1 MRASC
6 VCGGGV
12 VTLRVGIYREWR
24 DNHTCVTV
32 VEQEEE
38 EAREVDHKGSSDN
51 QLSHQ
56 DNATYDGMKYLPE
69 VTARRIGFQPE

>member
-1 MRASC
+1 MRSQC
-6 VCGGGV
+6 VCGSA
-12 VTLRVGIYREWR
+12 VTTLWPRIWREWR
-24 DNHTCVTV
+24 DTHTCIVAT
-32 VEQEEE
+32 EEKEE